1 MRIVLAD
8 DHPIVL
14 SGLEALLKRAGHE
27 VVGVASAGDQA
38 LALVVDLRPDVA
50 ILDVNMPGATG
61 LDVLRQL
68 RAGGRDQSVVLI
80 MASLEDRLV
89 IDAME
94 LGVDGLVLK
103 ESATDSLLDC
113 LETVAAGQRWIDRE
127 ALNRA
132 EAAMSRQRYQPRLT
146 PREREIVRL
155 VATGKRN
162 RDIGETLGM
171 SEGTVKA
178 HLRNIFDKMGIETRA
193 ELAVTAKDQGLA

>member
-27 VVGVASAGDQA
+27 VVGTASAGDQA
-38 LALVVDLRPDVA
+38 LVMVADLRPDVA

-68 RAGGRDQSVVLI
+68 RSGSRDQLVVLI
-80 MASLEDRLV
+80 MASLEDRVV

-103 ESATDSLLDC
+103 ESATDQLLDC
-113 LETVAAGQRWIDRE
+113 LATVATGQRWIDPE
-127 ALNRA
+127 ALTRA
-132 EAAMSRQRYQPRLT
+132 QAAMSRQRYQPRLT
-146 PREREIVRL
+146 LREREIVRL

-178 HLRNIFDKMGIETRA
+178 HLRNIFDKMGVETRA
-193 ELAVTAKDQGLA
+193 ELAVTVKDRGLA